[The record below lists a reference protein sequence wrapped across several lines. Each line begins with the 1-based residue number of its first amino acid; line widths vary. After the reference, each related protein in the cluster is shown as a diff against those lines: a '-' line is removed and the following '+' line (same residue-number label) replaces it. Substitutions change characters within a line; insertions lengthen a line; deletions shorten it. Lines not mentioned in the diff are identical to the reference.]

1 MTIDEYS
8 CIMVG
13 CLALRSVANRSRKCD
28 VHIYIYIYVCVCVYD
43 ELYERWD
50 FSLSLSL
57 CASRVVWN
65 GIRYDDDK

>member
-28 VHIYIYIYVCVCVYD
+28 AHIYICVCVCMMNCMRD
-43 ELYERWD
+43 GIPL
-50 FSLSLSL
+50 SLSLSVRL
-57 CASRVVWN
+57 GWY
-65 GIRYDDDK
+65 GTG

>member
-50 FSLSLSL
+50 SSLSLSL
-57 CASRVVWN
+57 SVRLGWY
-65 GIRYDDDK
+65 GTG

>member
-28 VHIYIYIYVCVCVYD
+28 VHIYIYVCVCMMNCMRD
-43 ELYERWD
+43 GIH
-50 FSLSLSL
+50 LSLSV
-57 CASRVVWN
+57 RVS
-65 GIRYDDDK
+65 GGMERDKI

>member
-28 VHIYIYIYVCVCVYD
+28 VHTYIYIYIYVCVCVCMMNCMRD
-43 ELYERWD
+43 GIP
-50 FSLSLSL
+50 LSLSVRL
-57 CASRVVWN
+57 GWY
-65 GIRYDDDK
+65 GTG

>member
-28 VHIYIYIYVCVCVYD
+28 VHIYICVCVYD

-50 FSLSLSL
+50 SSLSL